1 MALYQIYREQVERR
15 WKGWQKRRSSQTQYV
30 PQLEWAAHVVEY
42 VNWIHGLV
50 STKLAS
56 GPLRAVVPLLHQQNP
71 QIHLRMYKRLQ
82 GRPRFIPPGYLH
94 ATRRNLTVDIQ
105 PETAYVKALTVIH
118 PLYFPELAKCP
129 RCAATG
135 PAVSWT
141 GWTPSGHRE
150 VHGID
155 REETAIGYQLRC
167 QRCAE
172 GAAGQQATGQDSEA
186 NFCFA
191 TTNHLFWQAYEH
203 WEIPGE
209 DPASHTIG
217 GAMKLTINM
226 HINKLESPT
235 S

>member
-56 GPLRAVVPLLHQQNP
+56 GPLRAVVPLL
-71 QIHLRMYKRLQ
+71 
-82 GRPRFIPPGYLH
+82 GPRFIPPGYLH

-129 RCAATG
+129 RCELICTSTSWSPLLHEMLCAYSRPIQPCYRAAPVDDLCRYWCMLFAAPTRAALAPLSCG
-135 PAVSWT
+135 
-141 GWTPSGHRE
+141 
-150 VHGID
+150 
-155 REETAIGYQLRC
+155 TACI
-167 QRCAE
+167 
-172 GAAGQQATGQDSEA
+172 
-186 NFCFA
+186 F
-191 TTNHLFWQAYEH
+191 
-203 WEIPGE
+203 
-209 DPASHTIG
+209 
-217 GAMKLTINM
+217 
-226 HINKLESPT
+226 
-235 S
+235 